1 MKFAV
6 VVGKDNGTILDVR
19 FEVLRG
25 FFGGDAFVMVIPE
38 ARMAEDMLNVLFGDC
53 GCCRIDGVIAVTDS
67 DFGGVDATFGT
78 CREGDEDTWE

>member
-1 MKFAV
+1 
-6 VVGKDNGTILDVR
+6 
-19 FEVLRG
+19 
-25 FFGGDAFVMVIPE
+25 MVIPE